1 MTFDRRLFLKGAG
14 ALGLSTIGTSL
25 TSFSVAQSADTT
37 GYKALVCVFLLG
49 GMDGNDTLLPFDDPS
64 YERYGQIRESLLNLY
79 AAQPGGSSRDQS
91 RLLELAPANAADFGS
106 RQFALP
112 EQLSG
117 IKNLFDNG
125 NAAIVA
131 NVGPL
136 IEPVDAQQFSLGT
149 ADVPARLFSH
159 NDQQS
164 TWQSSSPEGAQLG
177 WGGLFGDAVFNAG
190 AASEPDFVTMTS
202 LGNEVF
208 LTGNVIQPFNLGVA
222 GPVEVSALEFFENA
236 AADGGDA
243 EAARL
248 IRDHFRAMDFN
259 RSNLFERDM
268 ASAMQGAIDINESFN
283 EALEMGIPLATQ
295 FPGSFL
301 GAQLRSVAETI
312 SIRNTLFVNRQVFF
326 VAIGGFDTHDNQ
338 ADDLPGLHTEID
350 QAVTAF
356 YNAMVELGTV
366 DEVTLFT
373 ASDFGRTLA
382 VNGDGTDHGWGNNH
396 FVVGGAVNG
405 GQIYGQVP
413 EYDFGHSQD
422 AGNGRFI
429 PTLAV
434 DEYAATLGR
443 WFGLTEEELRAALP
457 NLVNFSGRSPLSF
470 V

>member
-1 MTFDRRLFLKGAG
+1 
-14 ALGLSTIGTSL
+14 
-25 TSFSVAQSADTT
+25 
-37 GYKALVCVFLLG
+37 FLLG
-49 GMDGNDTLLPFDDPS
+49 GMDGNDTLLPFDDQS
-64 YERYGQIRESLLNLY
+64 YERYSEIRESLLNLY
-79 AAQPGGSSRDQS
+79 AAQPGGSSRDQA
-91 RLLELAPANAADFGS
+91 RLLELAPANAADFGTQ
-106 RQFALP
+106 RFALP
-112 EQLSG
+112 EQLTG
-117 IKNLFDNG
+117 IKDLFDNG
-125 NAAIVA
+125 NAAIIS

-136 IEPVDAQQFSLGT
+136 IEPVDRDQFNLGT

-164 TWQSSSPEGAQLG
+164 TWQASNPEGAQLG
-177 WGGLFGDAVFNAG
+177 WGGLFGDAAFNAG
-190 AASEPDFVTMTS
+190 AASEPDFLTLTS

-208 LTGNVIQPFNLGVA
+208 LTGNVIQPFNLGLA
-222 GPVEVSALEFFENA
+222 GPVEVTALEFFEDQA
-236 AADGGDA
+236 AQGGDA

-268 ASAMQGAIDINESFN
+268 AGAMQGAIDTNDAFN
-283 EALEMGIPLATQ
+283 EARSNGIPLATQ

-312 SIRNTLFVNRQVFF
+312 SIRNALFVNRQVFF
-326 VAIGGFDTHDNQ
+326 VGIGGFDTHDNQ
-338 ADDLPGLHTEID
+338 ADDLPGLHTQID

-356 YNAMVELGTV
+356 FSAMQELGTV
-366 DEVTLFT
+366 DDVTLFT

-405 GQIYGQVP
+405 GQIFGQVP
-413 EYDFGHSQD
+413 PYDFGHDQD

-429 PTLAV
+429 PTIAV
-434 DEYAATLGR
+434 DEYAGALGR
-443 WFGLTEEELRAALP
+443 WFGLTEAELLQALP
-457 NLVNFSGRSPLSF
+457 NLVNFSGRPPLGF